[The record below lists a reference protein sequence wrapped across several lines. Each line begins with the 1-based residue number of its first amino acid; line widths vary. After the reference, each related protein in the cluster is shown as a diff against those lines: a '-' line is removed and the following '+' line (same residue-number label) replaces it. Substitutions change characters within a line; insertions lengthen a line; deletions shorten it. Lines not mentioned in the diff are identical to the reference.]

1 LSEIDKKTEKLEE
14 RLMNDEIETATYKNE
29 SNDTLKKEQCFPMT
43 SNEHNKEIMRPNGRS
58 FSSFC
63 RS

>member
-1 LSEIDKKTEKLEE
+1 
-14 RLMNDEIETATYKNE
+14 MNDEIETATYKNE